1 VPDGQIRSDL
11 ELWRVQRCH
20 QKYFCFAVGQI
31 KSTTP
36 AVHPTKGRIAIVT
49 DAGLD
54 AVDAEARFDEARQR
68 GRQSRVVL
76 TPRRWR
82 QVLKRQSLSGATVA
96 RKPGHRGERGISRK
110 TIAQGRPDASA
121 EPVCSCAFFSCAF
134 GTRDRGCSAHPVFP
148 APSDF
153 REREFDGKP
162 RAE

>member
-110 TIAQGRPDASA
+110 TIAQGRPDVSA
-121 EPVCSCAFFSCAF
+121 EPVCSCAFFLRILHTGPRVQRAPGLPCAL
-134 GTRDRGCSAHPVFP
+134 
-148 APSDF
+148 DF
-153 REREFDGKP
+153 DEGP
-162 RAE
+162 I